1 MASIVAS
8 IVISKFLHY
17 TILVTISTRT
27 SSKKNFNLMWTR
39 IQCGLDLGCCW
50 MLFFTIE
57 KDRLACPCYGKEIQ
71 ATTCWWRL
79 IFLPNLP
86 RVFEEKSLAKI
97 WSGHMVGLG
106 GFLGKHMEWET
117 HIEAAKFQTYTTTQ
131 LQKGLT
137 TLNVAFI
144 LSFLK
149 FLSFLF
155 EGLKFDMKEK

>member
-1 MASIVAS
+1 
-8 IVISKFLHY
+8 
-17 TILVTISTRT
+17 
-27 SSKKNFNLMWTR
+27 
-39 IQCGLDLGCCW
+39 
-50 MLFFTIE
+50 
-57 KDRLACPCYGKEIQ
+57 
-71 ATTCWWRL
+71 
-79 IFLPNLP
+79 
-86 RVFEEKSLAKI
+86 
-97 WSGHMVGLG
+97 MVGLG